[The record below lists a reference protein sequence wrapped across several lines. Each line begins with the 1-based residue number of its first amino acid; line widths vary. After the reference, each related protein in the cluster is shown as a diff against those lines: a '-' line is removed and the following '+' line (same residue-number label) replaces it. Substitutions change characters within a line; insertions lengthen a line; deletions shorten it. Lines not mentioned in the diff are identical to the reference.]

1 MTEEFLN
8 GCYQDLLGQ
17 LEENKVKVTRPLAG
31 VTAALSLIKSAVSR
45 VREELVAGT
54 FESESEEIVFY
65 KSWMVKYYALFV
77 YELERFRIADA
88 LPKGAGKVL
97 MRYYERQLKGFG
109 LYFSEHAFWYGYY
122 RNELELFDRALF
134 LGNAAD
140 ELFLPESPDFFGS
153 GFPAC
158 TYIFAR
164 FMAYE
169 RLISELNLKLHPVVA
184 GEEGKTYTHG
194 LQWTGNKVNVAE
206 LAYGLYYAGQ
216 FNHGNAEVI
225 DIYKWLEESLG
236 ISMGSIHRKFI
247 DLRRRNTA
255 SPTKLLDKMRESIHQ
270 RIDEDLRYKP
280 NRGIKLNRS
289 LDAD

>member
-8 GCYQDLLGQ
+8 GCYQGLLEQ
-17 LEENKVKVTRPLAG
+17 LEENRAQVVGSLAG
-31 VTAALSLIKSAVSR
+31 VKVALGLIKAAVSGI
-45 VREELVAGT
+45 REGLVDSA
-54 FESESEEIVFY
+54 FESEVEQIVFY
-65 KSWMVKYYALFV
+65 KSWMVKFYALFV
-77 YELERFRIADA
+77 YELEMFRILDA
-88 LPKGAGKVL
+88 LPKGTGKVL
-97 MRYYERQLKGFG
+97 LRYYERQVKGFEV
-109 LYFSEHAFWYGYY
+109 YFREHAFWFSYY
-122 RNELELFDRALF
+122 KNELELFDRALF
-134 LGNAAD
+134 LGHSAD
-140 ELFLPESPDFFGS
+140 ELFLPESPDFFGT

-164 FMAYE
+164 FRAYE
-169 RLISELNLKLHPVVA
+169 KLISELNLKLHPVVV
-184 GEEGKTYTHG
+184 GEEVKTYTHG

-216 FNHGNAEVI
+216 FNHGNAEVT

-236 ISMGSIHRKFI
+236 ISMGSVHRKFI

-280 NRGIKLNRS
+280 NRGIKLNKS
-289 LDAD
+289 LDVD